1 MTQIEQVT
9 IWGRAR
15 YLASLFSC
23 LTNNACYSVCKYKNF
38 VTE

>member
-1 MTQIEQVT
+1 MTQTEQVT

-15 YLASLFSC
+15 YLASLFSF
-23 LTNNACYSVCKYKNF
+23 LTNNACYSVCKYKYF